1 MLWSTQ
7 LATGDPNSDQSL
19 RAHIGRIRAE
29 IAAKG
34 LSGPSEFEY
43 VRVSLSQLDND
54 LREPCEFLY
63 FQGHSIGIGRIEAKY
78 TVLAQKEQREKRYFW
93 TSLAML
99 LVVLAI
105 SLFIPGPSVFQITVL
120 RLIMALAAAAFVAF
134 LPGML
139 TIQGTLPPSN
149 FLNKGAVK
157 ASGAGAVFLLVY
169 YYAPKIIQ

>member
-1 MLWSTQ
+1 V
-7 LATGDPNSDQSL
+7 
-19 RAHIGRIRAE
+19 
-29 IAAKG
+29 AARG

-43 VRVSLSQLDND
+43 VRVQLSQLGDG

-63 FQGHSIGIGRIEAKY
+63 FQGHSIGIARIEAKY
-78 TVLAQKEQREKRYFW
+78 TVLSQKERREKRYFW

-99 LVVLAI
+99 LIVLAV
-105 SLFIPGPSVFQITVL
+105 SLFIPSPSTFQITVL
-120 RLIMALAAAAFVAF
+120 RLIMALAAAAFVTF

-139 TIQGTLPPSN
+139 TIQGALPPSS
-149 FLNKGAVK
+149 FLNKAAVK